1 MGLQE
6 HPQLL
11 SAPGKVTKVVHKHGS
26 EPLPIFIFP
35 LFAIGLNPAES
46 DDAKYSSPH
55 SEAGSGF
62 WDL

>member
-46 DDAKYSSPH
+46 DDAKY
-55 SEAGSGF
+55 
-62 WDL
+62 